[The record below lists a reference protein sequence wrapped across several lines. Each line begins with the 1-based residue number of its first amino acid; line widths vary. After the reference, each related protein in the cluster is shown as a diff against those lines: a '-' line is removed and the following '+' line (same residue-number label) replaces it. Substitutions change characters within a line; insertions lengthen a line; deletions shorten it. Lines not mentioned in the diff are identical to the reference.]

1 MAEEVKL
8 NIHANRTPATTDI
21 FAPKKKTD
29 MPTTPGDSTDCIA
42 VTEKNVTAN
51 IIKNRFS
58 SNSAVCFSD
67 PLFDAT
73 QSRFVSYDGG
83 LVEKW
88 TWRSFVN
95 EQPKGDSISKQWRV
109 TAWPTTFLID
119 AEGVIRYRGLRG
131 ESLDAAIETLLAE
144 IGEEVKIVG
153 VDHEAEDEK
162 AMEAFEKATESET
175 EESKSTDSGS

>member
-1 MAEEVKL
+1 MRARNRRLIRLMEIFKKSWTLIEEFE
-8 NIHANRTPATTDI
+8 P
-21 FAPKKKTD
+21 
-29 MPTTPGDSTDCIA
+29 
-42 VTEKNVTAN
+42 
-51 IIKNRFS
+51 
-58 SNSAVCFSD
+58 
-67 PLFDAT
+67 
-73 QSRFVSYDGG
+73 

-119 AEGVIRYRGLRG
+119 AEGVIRYRRLRG

-153 VDHEAEDEK
+153 VDHEADDEK
-162 AMEAFEKATESET
+162 AMEAFEKAAESET

>member
-1 MAEEVKL
+1 MNKASLKFGRRFQRLQAATLLLFAVSFYIGMIGQLPNAHACQEQTSDQSDGNFQEEL
-8 NIHANRTPATTDI
+8 EALIEEFEP
-21 FAPKKKTD
+21 
-29 MPTTPGDSTDCIA
+29 
-42 VTEKNVTAN
+42 
-51 IIKNRFS
+51 
-58 SNSAVCFSD
+58 
-67 PLFDAT
+67 
-73 QSRFVSYDGG
+73 

-162 AMEAFEKATESET
+162 AMEAFEKAAESET